1 MAGYD
6 SACRRLQSLVAE
18 CARDAPPPAEIR
30 ITRKR
35 GPCETHMSDSE
46 EEIAHDVA
54 AIGRIGSVPSMLRV
68 ICKNTGLGFAA
79 VARVTEGTWTACAVQ
94 DDIAFGLKPGGQLDV
109 RTTLCRESRAMRQP
123 VVMDHASLDPL
134 YRDHHTPRIYNIE
147 SYISVPIILPN
158 GEYFG
163 NLCAIDPRP
172 AIVSDERTL
181 TMFKMFAELI
191 ALQLESEGRQQ
202 AVEAALLDERSTSEL
217 REQFI
222 AVLGHDLRNPLAAV
236 QATAELLERRTAEP
250 DIASLGTRLKS
261 TTRRMS
267 RLIDDVLDFARGRL
281 GGGMG
286 VTLVVTDDLPLALDE
301 VIAELRAAHPDRA
314 VLERI
319 AVQGS
324 ITCDRARLQQL
335 LSNLL
340 GNALAHG
347 ALNQPVLVD
356 IAMQDGALVLTVSN
370 HGEPIAPENLRK
382 VFEPYWRLA
391 SSKPGGGLGLGLY
404 ICSHI
409 VKAHGGTL
417 SVSSTRASG
426 TSFIARIPAGLQR

>member
-1 MAGYD
+1 MN
-6 SACRRLQSLVAE
+6 
-18 CARDAPPPAEIR
+18 
-30 ITRKR
+30 
-35 GPCETHMSDSE
+35 DSE
-46 EEIAHDVA
+46 EDIAHDVA
-54 AIGRIGSVPSMLRV
+54 AIGRIGCVPSMLRV

-109 RTTLCRESRAMRQP
+109 HTTLCRESRALRQP
-123 VVMDHASLDPL
+123 VVMDHASMDPV

-147 SYISVPIILPN
+147 SYISVPIILSN

-172 AIVSDERTL
+172 ASVSDERTL
-181 TMFKMFAELI
+181 TMFTMFAELI

-202 AVEAALLDERSTSEL
+202 TVEAALLDERSTSEL

-236 QATAELLERRTAEP
+236 QATAELLTRRGAEP
-250 DIASLGTRLKS
+250 DLVTLGTRLKA

-286 VTLVVTDDLPLALDE
+286 VALAATDDLPIALAD
-301 VIAELRAAHPDRA
+301 VIAELRTANPDCA

-319 AVQGS
+319 AIDGS
-324 ITCDRARLQQL
+324 VTCDRSRLQQL

-340 GNALAHG
+340 GNALVHG
-347 ALNQPVLVD
+347 APDKPVLVD
-356 IAMQDGALVLTVSN
+356 IATQDGALVLTVSN
-370 HGEPIAPENLRK
+370 HGEPIAPDNLRK

-391 SSKPGGGLGLGLY
+391 TSQPGGGLGLGLY

-417 SVSSTRASG
+417 SVSSTRATG
-426 TSFIARIPAGLQR
+426 TSFIARIPAGHSR